1 MVRIVKRRVD
11 VYLINFKTPL
21 RTAIPNGNT
30 SNLLNHQKKGCGYI
44 IPPFSGFCNHFL
56 KGRLFLWLKQQNDLT
71 EDFNVR
77 FISAGSTAKDNIKSC
92 TEKPKRKLKRKS
104 EKSKT
109 NLTEELTLL
118 KAQRLLLIA

>member
-1 MVRIVKRRVD
+1 MHEVRTHLEKVKKAARCWNTERQ
-11 VYLINFKTPL
+11 YNQL
-21 RTAIPNGNT
+21 PND
-30 SNLLNHQKKGCGYI
+30 QKKGVATLYRLSMVFATI
-44 IPPFSGFCNHFL
+44 FFL

-77 FISAGSTAKDNIKSC
+77 FISVGSTAKDNIKSC

-109 NLTEELTLL
+109 NLTEELTLS